1 MPLCNINRF
10 FDNCC
15 KKITEL
21 HENSL
26 WRFLFVGALGTV
38 VNIIIFFIFADYLNF
53 NASVSSIIAFC
64 IAVTQNYL
72 LNHIWS
78 FKKFVNFQVNR
89 KSYIKYVC
97 VNIFGLIINLI
108 VLNLFLMQFNPA
120 IKASAQLSGVLAGT
134 FFNFILSRF
143 YVFNKKSIIP

>member
-1 MPLCNINRF
+1 MPLCNNNKF
-10 FDNCC
+10 LGNCY
-15 KKITEL
+15 KKIAEL

-26 WRFLFVGALGTV
+26 LRFLFVGALGTI

-53 NASVSSIIAFC
+53 NASISSIIAFS

-72 LNHIWS
+72 LNHFWS

-97 VNIFGLIINLI
+97 VNIFGLIANLI
-108 VLNLFLMQFNPA
+108 VLNLILIEFNPT
-120 IKASAQLSGVLAGT
+120 IKVTAQFSGVLAGT
-134 FFNFILSRF
+134 VFNFILSRF
-143 YVFNKKSIIP
+143 YVFNKNP

>member
-1 MPLCNINRF
+1 MPLCNNNRF

-26 WRFLFVGALGTV
+26 LRFLFVGALGTV
-38 VNIIIFFIFADYLNF
+38 VNVMIFFIFADRLNF
-53 NASVSSIIAFC
+53 NASISSIIAFC
-64 IAVTQNYL
+64 IAVTQNYF
-72 LNHIWS
+72 LNHLWS
-78 FKKFVNFQVNR
+78 FKKFVNFQVNW

-108 VLNLFLMQFNPA
+108 VLNLILMQFNPT
-120 IKASAQLSGVLAGT
+120 IKATAQLSGVLAGT
-134 FFNFILSRF
+134 FFNFILSKF